1 MSLSQRDR
9 RALTL
14 LLAALFVALVIY
26 LWPQGGGDAAAA
38 TGVAGGVEMAERRL
52 EQVRRLAAQVPAK
65 EAQLASLEADLNSWE
80 QGLINSETAPQAQ
93 ADLLAILRQIGAR
106 QNPPLEFAAVNVGQ
120 VQMLPGSEHYG
131 EARVTVTFDC
141 TIEQL
146 VNLMADLTAQPPAI
160 VTDEIRISVRNEED
174 KSIRVQL
181 RVAGAVP
188 RRLVP
193 EQGGMGRF

>member
-1 MSLSQRDR
+1 
-9 RALTL
+9 
-14 LLAALFVALVIY
+14 
-26 LWPQGGGDAAAA
+26 
-38 TGVAGGVEMAERRL
+38 
-52 EQVRRLAAQVPAK
+52 
-65 EAQLASLEADLNSWE
+65 
-80 QGLINSETAPQAQ
+80 
-93 ADLLAILRQIGAR
+93 
-106 QNPPLEFAAVNVGQ
+106 
-120 VQMLPGSEHYG
+120 MLPGSEHYG

-174 KSIRVQL
+174 KSIRVRL

-193 EQGGMGRF
+193 EQGGMGGF